1 MALGH
6 SLGGMVVTV
15 LAVSDPEK
23 VSSLVVIDP
32 GVPVPHSRRRRRR
45 RPRCANRPAP
55 RFGGPVLRM
64 LAPTY
69 QPTSPPAL
77 KTWHMHRLEGM
88 DPDVIGSTIVTI
100 NGGDDTG
107 AGFIDMSEE
116 YVARRAGPV
125 SPCTGPDE
133 RSEKEPLFR
142 DDRSRAVAWPG
153 VGHWPH
159 QERPEE
165 FNALV
170 ESWLTDTGLELV
182 LCEKTQPGYERTPG
196 RNRRIWQPGPVRKTL
211 QWMAFVFLLVL
222 TAFVLLAFCLQVVHA
237 ITGNL
242 QKGESRGEL
251 PARQYCSWLSP
262 WPWDGSPGGSST
274 KPGSTPPSAKPRNRT
289 GPVVTPSPTGS
300 PSSCWQSW
308 W

>member
-1 MALGH
+1 MPYLDLEHRRLFYTDDGEGGPTLLFVHGLSCDSHDWIWQLAHFTPHHRTIALDLRGHGRSGVDPQAGFGLGDYASDVATLIDYLGVEPVVALGH

-32 GVPVPHSRRRRRR
+32 GYLHPLSEAKEAAATVREQARLDSVGLFR
-45 RPRCANRPAP
+45 A
-55 RFGGPVLRM
+55 M

-125 SPCTGPDE
+125 LALYEDPDRAKRE
-133 RSEKEPLFR
+133 EPLFR

-170 ESWLTDTGLELV
+170 ESWLTDTGL
-182 LCEKTQPGYERTPG
+182 
-196 RNRRIWQPGPVRKTL
+196 
-211 QWMAFVFLLVL
+211 
-222 TAFVLLAFCLQVVHA
+222 
-237 ITGNL
+237 
-242 QKGESRGEL
+242 
-251 PARQYCSWLSP
+251 
-262 WPWDGSPGGSST
+262 
-274 KPGSTPPSAKPRNRT
+274 
-289 GPVVTPSPTGS
+289 
-300 PSSCWQSW
+300 
-308 W
+308 